1 MPVIPPDEPENH
13 TYAAAIVAGA
23 YSEAEMKWVAERLGI
38 DWESI
43 PGDAQPEKALEF
55 IKAIR
60 RRKLMA
66 DLWRIVRE
74 DRPRIFERKQ

>member
-1 MPVIPPDEPENH
+1 
-13 TYAAAIVAGA
+13 
-23 YSEAEMKWVAERLGI
+23 MKWVAERLGI

-60 RRKLMA
+60 RRRLMA

-74 DRPRIFERKQ
+74 DRPKIFERKA